1 MMRFVRRALA
11 PLTAPVSRRVRSRI
25 DARYVTKAD
34 HRRDIKDALWEVR
47 MLRREV
53 ESLRNE
59 VDRLRKTAKMSVTP
73 APARDPRI
81 AEAHRLATETA
92 DALDRVLQN
101 EVRVWQ
107 AIDDLSTRV
116 PAAEQAHHIE
126 HARHV
131 G

>member
-1 MMRFVRRALA
+1 MMRFVRRVLA
-11 PLTAPVSRRVRSRI
+11 PLTAPISRRVRSRI

-34 HRRDIKDALWEVR
+34 HRRDIKDALWEVQ

-53 ESLRNE
+53 VSLRNE
-59 VDRLRKTAKMSVTP
+59 VDRLRKTAKASAAP
-73 APARDPRI
+73 APARDPRV

-92 DALDRVLQN
+92 DALDKVLQN

-107 AIDDLSTRV
+107 AIDDLSARV
-116 PAAEQAHHIE
+116 PVAEQVRHIE
-126 HARHV
+126 HAEHV